1 MIVKNIDNNTQLVFT
16 DNIIRDINSIC
27 VGLGYTKKDG
37 ELYKSVEITRDFNYY
52 PPNSNGSV
60 LSTKITYKK
69 VNTIILNKKTELVV
83 TDTNI
88 NKLVSTL
95 NRYGSDYNVVIKGN
109 SLKGGLSLDANNNI
123 VSNDGTKISVNKS
136 SNTGNEEKKMHNF
149 IHNMS
154 MDNGR
159 MLYPVLKRFSN
170 TVHLFKGNKSV
181 LTGYVK
187 LDDYLYIMKM
197 PPAGIKSL
205 TNASN
210 CNYNI
215 NFNSH
220 ICEVE
225 ITDVV
230 DGKIKYILNF
240 SGNMTS
246 VNNSEK
252 FNPYILFTTSPISMQ
267 NQRMPFQTVNVN
279 GLHVF
284 ITPLLFNNKET
295 LAKLKG
301 GINLLS

>member
-1 MIVKNIDNNTQLVFT
+1 MIVKNIDSTTQLLFT
-16 DNIIRDINSIC
+16 DNIITDINSIC
-27 VGLGYTKKDG
+27 TSLGYTKKDG

-52 PPNSNGSV
+52 PAYSDGSI
-60 LSTKITYKK
+60 LSTKISYKK
-69 VNTIILNKKTELVV
+69 VNTIVLNKKTEITV
-83 TDTNI
+83 TDTTI
-88 NKLVSTL
+88 NRLVNAL
-95 NRYGSDYNVVIKGN
+95 NRYGSDYSVVIKGN
-109 SLKGGLSLDANNNI
+109 VLNGGLSLDVNNNI
-123 VSNDGTKISVNKS
+123 TTKDGTKISINKS

-197 PPAGIKSL
+197 TPTGIKNL
-205 TNASN
+205 TNSSN

-225 ITDVV
+225 IADVV
-230 DGKIKYILNF
+230 DGNIKYTLNF

-246 VNNSEK
+246 VNNSGK

-267 NQRMPFQTVNVN
+267 NQRMPFQTVNIN

-295 LAKLKG
+295 LSKLKG